1 MYEEILVPTDGSNE
15 ADKATDHAIALA
27 NAVGA
32 TIHALYVI
40 DLPNAPRALQIM
52 DDEEETRERYQ
63 EYGREVTD
71 DVCEAAAS
79 VDVDCVTATRS
90 GSPHEEIVAYAG
102 EEGMDLIVM
111 GTGYRGRIGALLGS
125 TAEKVVR
132 TSDVPV
138 TTVRVTEDEFP
149 GSE

>member
-32 TIHALYVI
+32 TLHALYVI

-52 DDEEETRERYQ
+52 DDEEETRERYR
-63 EYGREVTD
+63 EYGQEVTD
-71 DVCEAAAS
+71 DVREAAAS
-79 VDVDCVTATRS
+79 VDVECVTAMRS
-90 GSPHEEIVAYAG
+90 GSPHEEIVAYAD